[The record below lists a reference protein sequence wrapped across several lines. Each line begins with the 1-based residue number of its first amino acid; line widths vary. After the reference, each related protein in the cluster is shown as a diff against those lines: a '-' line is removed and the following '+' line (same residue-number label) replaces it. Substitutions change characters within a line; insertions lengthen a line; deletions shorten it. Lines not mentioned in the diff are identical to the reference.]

1 MSHIQAK
8 IAANAVYRK
17 LRPGVCWKQMQRQI
31 QGQTDTTNVNVE
43 FKVAD
48 SNVREYAFHIFSH
61 FKKRDFL
68 RVFEMT
74 CQKVAKSR

>member
-31 QGQTDTTNVNVE
+31 QGQTDTTYVNVE

-48 SNVREYAFHIFSH
+48 SNVREYAFHIFQ
-61 FKKRDFL
+61 KKRDFL